1 MCPLVGGAPASG
13 WKPGPAVATRWHAVT
28 VSSFIFRVSAWRLGV
43 LVLGVLAGAPAA
55 LAEEEAAQDVP
66 PGRIPILEPRALPPD
81 APLAPVPKREDPPS
95 SESRLPGMSGM
106 PATKPLA
113 QPLSAWAGVAHGGL
127 ALLPVGGVLGASSL
141 GLGTERLWVTAAET
155 GAGMVGAY
163 LPSQLLFLRVSP
175 GGRWTEL
182 EVAALGVGLA
192 LTPPLAALGTW
203 GVGEWAFDGSKHPT
217 RAFLGSLGGAAAG
230 TLLGLA
236 FHEVLDRLAG
246 DSKQLGGLRRA
257 IGLGFIGVGS
267 TVGYQWAGGG
277 PREGRE
283 R

>member
-1 MCPLVGGAPASG
+1 VRVALASG
-13 WKPGPAVATRWHAVT
+13 WKPGLVVVTRWHAVL
-28 VSSFIFRVSAWRLGV
+28 VPSFTLRVSAPRFAV
-43 LVLGVLAGAPAA
+43 LLAGLLAGAPAA
-55 LAEEEAAQDVP
+55 HAEEEATPQDVP
-66 PGRIPILEPRALPPD
+66 PGRIPVVEPLALPPD
-81 APLAPVPKREDPPS
+81 APLAVEPRKEDMPS
-95 SESRLPGMSGM
+95 NNSRLPGMSGV
-106 PATKPLA
+106 PAPKPERTS
-113 QPLSAWAGVAHGGL
+113 LSAWAGVAHGGIS
-127 ALLPVGGVLGASSL
+127 LLPVGGLLGTSSL
-141 GLGTERLWVTAAET
+141 GLGRERLWVTAAET

-203 GVGEWAFDGSKHPT
+203 GMGEWAFDGSQHPT
-217 RAFLGSLGGAAAG
+217 RAFLGSLGGAAVG

-277 PREGRE
+277 PREGRG